1 MSHGFTGHAW
11 RRPLVVAALATVAMS
26 APFAHAD
33 DAAGLA
39 AAGSSALAK
48 GSADTTLALDLRLR
62 TELRAVMTELIEAG
76 AFGDRKPEQ
85 IALAVDSPAQRVSD
99 LGVLVDSSRDDRN
112 GLHVLAVTPG
122 GSAERMGMRAGDVL
136 IAMNG
141 VPFAGDGRTAAAG
154 LRRNI
159 DGLPDGSALAF
170 TVRRDGDTRTIS
182 GPLSSVYLPAMRLT
196 IGEGAQLASASGAQ
210 PIGAAAGA
218 ALPAAA
224 GGCGR
229 ISDFDAAPRQQ
240 QLHGARIISI
250 DGVTPGPTGATSYR
264 VAAGPHALMVANLIE
279 SRYLGFGDRLR
290 NSGPPRDH
298 YKALTVDVEP
308 DTTTL
313 VAARLNDDARNEW
326 RRDAYWDPVAWKQVA
341 EPCH

>member
-170 TVRRDGDTRTIS
+170 TSKCVAQWASSLSWRSFLSGMSWLAVATRQTWPPS
-182 GPLSSVYLPAMRLT
+182 SSARKSSSVSSTLNP
-196 IGEGAQLASASGAQ
+196 
-210 PIGAAAGA
+210 
-218 ALPAAA
+218 
-224 GGCGR
+224 C
-229 ISDFDAAPRQQ
+229 AAPCSAW
-240 QLHGARIISI
+240 LSP
-250 DGVTPGPTGATSYR
+250 V
-264 VAAGPHALMVANLIE
+264 
-279 SRYLGFGDRLR
+279 
-290 NSGPPRDH
+290 SG
-298 YKALTVDVEP
+298 
-308 DTTTL
+308 
-313 VAARLNDDARNEW
+313 
-326 RRDAYWDPVAWKQVA
+326 
-341 EPCH
+341 